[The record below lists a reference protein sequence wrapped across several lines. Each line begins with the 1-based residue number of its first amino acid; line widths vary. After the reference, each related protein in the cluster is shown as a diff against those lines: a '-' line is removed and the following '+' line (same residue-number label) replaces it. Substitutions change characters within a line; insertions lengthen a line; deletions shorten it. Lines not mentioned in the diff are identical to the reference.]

1 MTQITIQTP
10 TGGAL
15 VFPDP
20 APIVRWF
27 VSPGTGAYDAWAR
40 TTPPNRVTSE
50 DISALNRFARART
63 PERYWAAVIADRRSV
78 WLRAL
83 SPSWDAAETSEEEWA
98 QEDISGRLEAA
109 FGVLCGPHRGVSVA
123 SKLLHLK
130 RPRLIP
136 LLDALV
142 LEQLGVP
149 VPGGDDN
156 EARAAIA
163 AELTT
168 HLAAQAR
175 ANAVPLAELKA
186 ELAADGSDLSAIRL
200 IDILLWSAHPAAGL
214 RLPVERRV
222 RFL

>member
-1 MTQITIQTP
+1 VITIQTP
-10 TGGAL
+10 ARGAL

-40 TTPPNRVTSE
+40 TTPPNRITSQ

-63 PERYWAAVIADRRSV
+63 PERHWEAVISDRKWA
-78 WLRAL
+78 WLKAL
-83 SPSWDAAETSEEEWA
+83 DPEWDAATTTEDAWA
-98 QEDISGRLEAA
+98 KQDIHGRLVTA
-109 FGVLCGPHRGVSVA
+109 FGVLCGPHRGISVA
-123 SKLLHLK
+123 SKLLYFK

-149 VPGGDDN
+149 VPGGNDN
-156 EARAAIA
+156 EERAAVA
-163 AELTT
+163 ADLTT

-175 ANAVPLAELKA
+175 ANRAA
-186 ELAADGSDLSAIRL
+186 LAALQVELGGAAADLSAIRL
-200 IDILLWSAHPAAGL
+200 IDILLWSSHPAAGL
-214 RLPVERRV
+214 RLPVERSV
-222 RFL
+222 RLL